1 MYNSGTNS
9 EIKPLQIYFK
19 GRGEVKGYLFT
30 LLGMT
35 DKAFLYEVSRGD
47 GKHYEVFIKKINRRF
62 ACVSYPT
69 SKSFGIWAWTFE
81 DIKSAIKKFNEIIY
95 EN

>member
-1 MYNSGTNS
+1 MSHAINPSN
-9 EIKPLQIYFK
+9 IKSLKTKFE

-35 DKAFLYEVSRGD
+35 NRAFLYEVSSKNS
-47 GKHYEVFIKKINRRF
+47 KHYEIFKKVINKRF

-69 SKSFGIWAWTFE
+69 SKVFGIWAFTYMNL
-81 DIKSAIKKFNEIIY
+81 KSAIRKYNELNQK
-95 EN
+95 E

>member
-1 MYNSGTNS
+1 MSDKNKHST
-9 EIKPLQIYFK
+9 IKTLKTKFE

-35 DKAFLYEVSRGD
+35 NRAFLYEVSSKNS
-47 GKHYEVFIKKINRRF
+47 KHYEIFKKVINKRF

-69 SKSFGIWAWTFE
+69 SKVFGIWAFTYMNL
-81 DIKSAIKKFNEIIY
+81 KYAIKKYNELNQK
-95 EN
+95 E